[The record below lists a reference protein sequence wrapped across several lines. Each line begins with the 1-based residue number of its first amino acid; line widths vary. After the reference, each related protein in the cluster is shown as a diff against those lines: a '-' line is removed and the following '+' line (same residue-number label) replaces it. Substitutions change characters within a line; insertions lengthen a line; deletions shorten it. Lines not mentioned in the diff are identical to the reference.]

1 VDELAEDLPAP
12 HRLSRYLA
20 GDTMETVDDFRMRYA
35 RTDDDGLRALLAIE
49 PCSLTPEAALALGE
63 EAERRG
69 LRSSVD
75 PPRPDPLDSI
85 DWPEIS
91 GPRKHAKASVFAGIL
106 ERLRS
111 RAL

>member
-1 VDELAEDLPAP
+1 MDELAEGLPAP

-49 PCSLTPEAALALGE
+49 PGSLTPEAALALGE

-69 LRSSVD
+69 LRSSID

-85 DWPEIS
+85 DWPEVPVAHS
-91 GPRKHAKASVFAGIL
+91 DTKASIVARFLAHI
-106 ERLRS
+106 R
-111 RAL
+111 